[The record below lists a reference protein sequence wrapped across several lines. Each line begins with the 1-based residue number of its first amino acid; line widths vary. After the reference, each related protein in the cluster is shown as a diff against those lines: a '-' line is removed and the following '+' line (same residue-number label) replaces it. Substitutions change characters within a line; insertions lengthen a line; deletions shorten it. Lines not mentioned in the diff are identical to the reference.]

1 MIVACVWVISRHHP
15 DIRPD
20 CRALP
25 GLRGLVHV
33 EYSVRDRFPKVA
45 TWEDPSPKIR
55 KPASL
60 LGNNVGI
67 DPRYLTGVTTIL
79 NLSLSVSRSE
89 P

>member
-1 MIVACVWVISRHHP
+1 MFLSISDSCLCLGYIWAHP

-45 TWEDPSPKIR
+45 MWEERGDPSPKIR

-67 DPRYLTGVTTIL
+67 DT
-79 NLSLSVSRSE
+79 
-89 P
+89 

>member
-1 MIVACVWVISRHHP
+1 MFGLYLGTIQTYGQTAG
-15 DIRPD
+15 
-20 CRALP
+20 LP